1 MASGGI
7 TGEPVLSAKFGSYA
21 GSTGSGRGGPAGMT
35 TTERKRQAPV
45 VKSNTAD
52 RQLNNLVIKSRN
64 DERYRNEQ
72 GAGMNYGTAYDL
84 APKKAKDFVDRQLAK
99 TGGRLNEAAKA
110 RLNSYL
116 TDRTQ
121 YQLDLDKFRKS
132 SPANEA
138 AYVKRFPKT
147 AAFERILRQG
157 AEGIVGT
164 PGKIIKK
171 LTDTYLDG
179 VKNMVE
185 KISGVDAK
193 NVEIAKDKNTDI
205 NTVVNNLQRKVKE
218 ERDDGKARGMSEA
231 DLTAM
236 YGDPIDVET
245 GDDIFGGDL
254 LGMDLLEEDSPL
266 RTDNVPGTNVPPE
279 DRVPTPIRET
289 RTETPGDNVP
299 GTYVPPEDRVPG
311 LDLTA
316 PSDSVDLSGAGGRDD
331 AVATAEQEFQ
341 DTYGFDSANYQA
353 ALDSE
358 KKQIAADEA
367 AGNYVF
373 DHDRTTPGNQ
383 GFLEAELNDSINYP
397 NTYRMRGA
405 DRDRV
410 VRGIQEELAG
420 EPYFRDEDQ
429 LRLSGRRSDVLDKK
443 TFPVTERL
451 SETDYT
457 TPSVVG
463 SYDTFQDPETLG
475 PATVP
480 ENFLDAP
487 FEFLPLFSGPL
498 DFNFSPEPRREP
510 EVFNTRADGGE
521 IFGNQNMS
529 TFDKLKAIADGI
541 ADNK

>member
-254 LGMDLLEEDSPL
+254 LGMDLLEDDSPL

-383 GFLEAELNDSINYP
+383 GFLEAELNDSINFP

-429 LRLSGRRSDVLDKK
+429 LRLSGRTSDVLDKK

>member
-254 LGMDLLEEDSPL
+254 LGMDLLEDDSPL

-429 LRLSGRRSDVLDKK
+429 LRLSGRTSDVLDKK